1 MMSTTGS
8 VTATT
13 LCVAGLVWV
22 CSKMNGRV
30 AFRHAPHAILFNPC
44 TGYYQIK
51 ECGETVFAAKS
62 VSECLENA
70 AEIVWDYHANRIVPS
85 WEGN

>member
-1 MMSTTGS
+1 MMNMNGP
-8 VTATT
+8 VTST

-22 CSKMNGRV
+22 CQKMNGRV

-70 AEIVWDYHANRIVPS
+70 AGIVWDYHADRIVPS
-85 WEGN
+85 WEAH